1 MTLRTRTRALRCLRW
16 VGTVG
21 ALLCAL
27 AGQAQPHLPEEQLKA
42 AFVFNF
48 AKYIEWPAE
57 EGTLAQIVAC
67 VIGDA
72 SAIGDALGAFHGRAV
87 AGRTFQVRRHVQPE
101 EVDRCHIA
109 VLSDSSDRRVV
120 AALKQMPAQAV
131 LTVSDADGFV
141 DGGGMIGIVRNG
153 DRLQFDINQAALQR
167 ANLKASSQLLKLA
180 RNLGARPR

>member
-1 MTLRTRTRALRCLRW
+1 MTLRTRTRARRCLRW

-57 EGTLAQIVAC
+57 EGSLAQIVAC
-67 VIGDA
+67 VSGDA

-87 AGRTFQVRRHVQPE
+87 AGRTFHVRRHVQPE
-101 EVDRCHIA
+101 ELDRCHIA
-109 VLSDSSDRRVV
+109 VLSDSSDRGVV
-120 AALKQMPAQAV
+120 AALKHVPAQAV

>member
-1 MTLRTRTRALRCLRW
+1 MALRTRTRALRCLRW

-87 AGRTFQVRRHVQPE
+87 AGRTFRYTEKGPEGLVTGKTVYLALARGGLYRDQPH
-101 EVDRCHIA
+101 DSQTPYLKT
-109 VLSDSSDRRVV
+109 VLGFLGLTDLRLIYAEGLNMGPE
-120 AALKQMPAQAV
+120 AAAKGFAQAE
-131 LTVSDADGFV
+131 ADLAAA
-141 DGGGMIGIVRNG
+141 IG
-153 DRLQFDINQAALQR
+153 
-167 ANLKASSQLLKLA
+167 
-180 RNLGARPR
+180 